1 MADVIPEEV
10 IESKIFLIRGHKVML
25 DKDLALMYG
34 VPTKRLNEQVS
45 RNIKRFPE
53 DFMFQLSLKELQ
65 SLRSQ
70 FATLNEPVDK
80 QRVIASNRGKH
91 AKYMPCVFTEQGVAM
106 LSSVLNSE
114 RAVQVNIIIMRAFV
128 KLREFLSTHK
138 ELAHKLRELEGK
150 FEKHD
155 TEILMIFD
163 AIRQLMA
170 PPPEPSKPKD
180 RISPVK
186 CIEKQEEI

>member
-1 MADVIPEEV
+1 MSNLIPQEV
-10 IESKIFLIRGHKVML
+10 VENKIYLIRGHKVML
-25 DKDLALMYG
+25 SVDLARLYG
-34 VPTKRLNEQVS
+34 VPVKRVTEQVR
-45 RNIKRFPE
+45 RNTKRFPE
-53 DFMFQLSLKELQ
+53 DFMFQLSLKEVQ

-70 FATLNEPVDK
+70 FATLNEPVDT

-91 AKYMPCVFTEQGVAM
+91 AKYMPCVFTEQGIAM

-128 KLREFLSTHK
+128 KLREFLSTHR
-138 ELAHKLRELEGK
+138 ELAQKLKELEGK
-150 FEKHD
+150 LEKHD

-170 PPPEPSKPKD
+170 PPPEPPK
-180 RISPVK
+180 RSIGFL
-186 CIEKQEEI
+186 EK